1 ILEGYRSGRG
11 KMTLRA
17 KVKTETAKNGRQS
30 IILEEIPYNVIR
42 KNIVESIAECVK
54 DDRIKDISD
63 VNDHSG
69 REHKCRIVVDL
80 KRDADPDVV
89 INQLYEYTPC
99 QITVSMINIAL
110 VNRQPRTMGLKEL
123 IQHFIEHRKEVI
135 TRRTRFLLKK
145 AQQRGHIL
153 EGLIFT
159 VCDIDEVIKLIRASR
174 TREEA
179 ITKLRERAFRIAPD
193 HPYAPRIPKEL
204 FDRAAQKPILLT

>member
-1 ILEGYRSGRG
+1 MSVEEEKKGGR
-11 KMTLRA
+11 A
-17 KVKTETAKNGRQS
+17 S
-30 IILEEIPYNVIR
+30 IIIEEIPYTIIR
-42 KNIVESIAECVK
+42 KSILESISEAVK
-54 DDRIKDISD
+54 KDFITDISD
-63 VNDHSG
+63 ANDHSG

-80 KRDADPDVV
+80 KRDADPQIV

-135 TRRTRFLLKK
+135 TRRTRHLLKK

-153 EGLIFT
+153 EGLICA
-159 VCDIDEVIKLIRASR
+159 VADIDEIVKLIRASK
-174 TREEA
+174 TRDEA

-193 HPYAPRIPKEL
+193 HPYAPQIPKTL
-204 FDRAAQKPILLT
+204 LDRVAQKPVLLSQAQAEAIGRL